1 MNKALL
7 WGGFCL
13 LLLLGFLWIASRLKP
28 VRARDLTLSQ
38 PIPSIPAKVMRAER
52 SASVTTKISKDPVVE
67 TETPAVEDVVEPAPV
82 KPQEPR
88 MPPPLDL
95 KKFAIDEIL
104 ALPIPEQKKFLTKN
118 QLQHPD
124 KFTRFRNISQLSVIE
139 QYLKGE
145 FSGKIEGKSGEEWYL
160 RMNIDGEVEQEHFQ
174 GEIAVELL
182 DKTRSPLSRSHLRGP
197 LDDHI
202 RVVDEGDRS
211 SLLIQPTGPENV
223 KLYQVF
229 IGGNS
234 KQQLTG
240 NYYARNGEG
249 KLQILGS
256 FVLTKGDL

>member
-1 MNKALL
+1 M
-7 WGGFCL
+7 
-13 LLLLGFLWIASRLKP
+13 
-28 VRARDLTLSQ
+28 
-38 PIPSIPAKVMRAER
+38 PSIPAKVVRTER
-52 SASVTTKISKDPVVE
+52 SVSEPTKIPKDPVAE
-67 TETPAVEDVVEPAPV
+67 SETPIVQETVEPAPD
-82 KPQEPR
+82 KAPEPLT
-88 MPPPLDL
+88 PPPLDL

-118 QLQHPD
+118 QLQHPE
-124 KFTRFRNISQLSVIE
+124 KFTRFRNISQPSVIE
-139 QYLKGE
+139 QYLKGD

-160 RMNIDGEVEQEHFQ
+160 RMNIDGEVEQDHFQ

-202 RVVDEGDRS
+202 RVVEEGDRS

-229 IGGNS
+229 IGGKS

-256 FVLTKGDL
+256 FVLTKGEL